1 MGATPTHQANTQT
14 LNNELWEAEG
24 VLQVPPRM
32 GRIEGAVAKE
42 DKYAVER
49 GAVRES
55 RAQEKQ
61 CEGSSGGAMPASTAA
76 SKGPWSRTTSL
87 HDWYPDEH
95 PFIKNQ
101 RDTDDPNETLYTM
114 TTSGYPLYKKSYMP
128 AMMQKREPLG
138 FNTNDGV
145 NYIDY
150 PICMPHETTTR
161 QAHYTQAIMAPN
173 PLVVALRTDTDKVF
187 SKPLYAAPM
196 YKFEGK
202 PTYTTVELDYLKV
215 DAQGREM
222 MDQLIDRMHDILLKV
237 EIHRFHILTVEL
249 DRMESVLVENEDA
262 WGQLATAKLGV
273 IRHLEMAD
281 IVKHVNT
288 VNDGFVDDALHINEE
303 ILRGCKG

>member
-1 MGATPTHQANTQT
+1 
-14 LNNELWEAEG
+14 
-24 VLQVPPRM
+24 M
-32 GRIEGAVAKE
+32 GRIEGTVAE
-42 DKYAVER
+42 ENQYAVEG
-49 GAVRES
+49 GAVRKS
-55 RAQEKQ
+55 HVQEKR
-61 CEGSSGGAMPASTAA
+61 CEGSLGGATTASTAA
-76 SKGPWSRTTSL
+76 SKGPWSHTTSL

-114 TTSGYPLYKKSYMP
+114 TMSGYPLYKRSYMP
-128 AMMQKREPLG
+128 AIMQRREPLG

-150 PICMPHETTTR
+150 PIHLPHETTTQ

-187 SKPLYAAPM
+187 SKPLYAVPV

-202 PTYTTVELDYLKV
+202 PTYVTAELDYLRA

-222 MDQLIDRMHDILLKV
+222 TDRLIDRTHDISLKV
-237 EIHRFHILTVEL
+237 EVHCFRIITVEL
-249 DRMESVLVENEDA
+249 ERMEQVLVENEDA
-262 WGQLATAKLGV
+262 WGQLAAAKLGV

-281 IVKHVNT
+281 AIECVNAA
-288 VNDGFVDDALHINEE
+288 NDGFVDDALRVNKE
-303 ILRGCKG
+303 ILHGHKG